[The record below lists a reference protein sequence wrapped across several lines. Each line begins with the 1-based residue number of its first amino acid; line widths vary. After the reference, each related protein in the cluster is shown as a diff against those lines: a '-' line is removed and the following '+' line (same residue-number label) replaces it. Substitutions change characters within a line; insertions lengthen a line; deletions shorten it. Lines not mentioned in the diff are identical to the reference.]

1 MGGSAAVTAGE
12 TVAILSGKGVDTWS
26 ADSGMKV
33 SVCGVI
39 TNTVL
44 FSLLFSAV
52 GVGCVVVTASVG
64 AADVDGVVTVLSV
77 VASVR
82 GAAVSVVVV
91 GIDAGVV

>member
-1 MGGSAAVTAGE
+1 
-12 TVAILSGKGVDTWS
+12 
-26 ADSGMKV
+26 MKV
-33 SVCGVI
+33 SVCGV

-52 GVGCVVVTASVG
+52 GVGCIVVAASLDG
-64 AADVDGVVTVLSV
+64 ADVDGVVTVLSV

-91 GIDAGVV
+91 VGIDAGVV

>member
-1 MGGSAAVTAGE
+1 
-12 TVAILSGKGVDTWS
+12 
-26 ADSGMKV
+26 MKF
-33 SVCGVI
+33 SVCGV

-52 GVGCVVVTASVG
+52 GVGCIVVAAVV
-64 AADVDGVVTVLSV
+64 AADVDGVVAVLSV

-91 GIDAGVV
+91 VLGIDAGVV

>member
-1 MGGSAAVTAGE
+1 
-12 TVAILSGKGVDTWS
+12 
-26 ADSGMKV
+26 MKV

-52 GVGCVVVTASVG
+52 GVGCDVVTSVG

-91 GIDAGVV
+91 VLGIDAGVV

>member
-1 MGGSAAVTAGE
+1 
-12 TVAILSGKGVDTWS
+12 
-26 ADSGMKV
+26 MKV
-33 SVCGVI
+33 SVCGV

-52 GVGCVVVTASVG
+52 GVGCDVVTSVG

-91 GIDAGVV
+91 VGIDAGVV